1 MDKIKI
7 FDYLNIHK
15 DKEILK
21 LIDNEKV
28 YYSDC
33 VVKINQI
40 GKNQERNFILT
51 NKHVYNFN
59 KKKLRRK
66 IHLASILGLSYST
79 ISNEFII
86 HGKNET
92 YDYSYISNN
101 KMIIIYLIL
110 VLSQQFNNT
119 NVQICEINE
128 KSLKNYVTYERDKK
142 RNRQVTKMNTTFQ
155 IETKTFIENN
165 KHLVEKND
173 GENKKKDMRMM
184 SYSEYKD
191 FIIMESKIKIEHFKI
206 IKELSRDILGPVFL
220 GKYLKDSNYYY
231 LKSIK
236 KDYILEKNLID
247 QIVIEKKILQDIE
260 FPFIHK
266 MEFCFQREERIFYGF
281 EYKKFNNLYK
291 ELRSARF
298 FPEDRVKFYAAI
310 IGLTLDFLHKKKI
323 IYRDFNLKNF
333 LLNEE
338 GYLLFNKFHNVRLL
352 TDSNSNND
360 KYYGAPEYLAPE
372 VINGEGQDEM
382 SDWWSFGIVIY
393 EMLLGI
399 PPFIDDDSDKIY
411 NMILNNEI
419 KFPKKNNIS
428 AEAKDLLLKL
438 LIKEKNDRLGFDGG
452 FDVIK
457 KHYFFKGIDIDALEK
472 MQVEV
477 PFKPT
482 IEEEELNVDMND
494 EKFLFF
500 DQNINLNFE
509 LSEEK
514 LENIKKNQDM
524 FYDFYE

>member
-15 DKEILK
+15 DKDILK

-33 VVKINQI
+33 IVKINQI

-79 ISNEFII
+79 LSNEFII

-142 RNRQVTKMNTTFQ
+142 RNRQVTKMNSTFQ
-155 IETKTFIENN
+155 IDTKTFIENN

-173 GENKKKDMRMM
+173 GDNKKKNMRMM

-206 IKELSRDILGPVFL
+206 IKELSRDILGPLFL

-247 QIVIEKKILQDIE
+247 QIIIEKKNI
-260 FPFIHK
+260 
-266 MEFCFQREERIFYGF
+266 
-281 EYKKFNNLYK
+281 
-291 ELRSARF
+291 A
-298 FPEDRVKFYAAI
+298 
-310 IGLTLDFLHKKKI
+310 
-323 IYRDFNLKNF
+323 
-333 LLNEE
+333 
-338 GYLLFNKFHNVRLL
+338 
-352 TDSNSNND
+352 
-360 KYYGAPEYLAPE
+360 KY
-372 VINGEGQDEM
+372 
-382 SDWWSFGIVIY
+382 
-393 EMLLGI
+393 
-399 PPFIDDDSDKIY
+399 
-411 NMILNNEI
+411 
-419 KFPKKNNIS
+419 
-428 AEAKDLLLKL
+428 
-438 LIKEKNDRLGFDGG
+438 
-452 FDVIK
+452 
-457 KHYFFKGIDIDALEK
+457 
-472 MQVEV
+472 
-477 PFKPT
+477 
-482 IEEEELNVDMND
+482 
-494 EKFLFF
+494 
-500 DQNINLNFE
+500 
-509 LSEEK
+509 
-514 LENIKKNQDM
+514 
-524 FYDFYE
+524 